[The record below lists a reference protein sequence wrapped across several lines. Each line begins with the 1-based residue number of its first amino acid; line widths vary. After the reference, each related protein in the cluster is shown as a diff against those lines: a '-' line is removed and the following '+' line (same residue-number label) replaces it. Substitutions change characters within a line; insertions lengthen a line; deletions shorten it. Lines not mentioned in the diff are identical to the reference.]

1 MDQRTVLEK
10 MLRPA
15 EVAEILGYRDLDRVR
30 AIMRE
35 MIHMEKPLRVPVSA
49 LQTWI
54 NERTYTAR
62 KETGRAA
69 TATGD
74 RIPRR
79 RGGKLQGVSA

>member
-1 MDQRTVLEK
+1 MDQRAVLEK

-54 NERTYTAR
+54 NERTYTVSQR
-62 KETGRAA
+62 TGKTV